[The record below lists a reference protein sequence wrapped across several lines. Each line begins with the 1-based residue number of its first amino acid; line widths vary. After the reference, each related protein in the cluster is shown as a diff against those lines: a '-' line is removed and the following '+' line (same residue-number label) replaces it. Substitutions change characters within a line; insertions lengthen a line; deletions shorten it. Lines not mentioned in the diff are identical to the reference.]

1 MFACQ
6 QVISTRAI
14 IVSPVMPCYIYNI
27 CIYKYIYL
35 GAVSISPEM
44 QFEHP
49 DNAASTSGGG
59 NVFPALLDPS
69 RP

>member
-14 IVSPVMPCYIYNI
+14 IVSPVMPRYIYK
-27 CIYKYIYL
+27 IYIHIYIYM

-44 QFEHP
+44 QLEHP

-59 NVFPALLDPS
+59 NVFPAWLDPS